1 VKKNLQLGLA
11 LLLLAPLGLAQQSRI
26 TQDGGGWTQEVS
38 GSLTGV
44 RNLRIQVEAG
54 GVQVLG
60 GSQNGITY
68 TYRSHANTS
77 SEEKARRVL
86 DAYKVNG
93 YVRGD
98 TAWIVGEIQHGGSHR
113 IYGDFVINVPRD
125 IERVKIET
133 GGGSVSVHGIAGR
146 LEAETGGGKMKLEDI
161 GGAVS
166 AETGG
171 DTIEAMSIGGDLT
184 VQTGGGK
191 LYLGPV
197 KGVINA
203 STGGGEVVML
213 SGERGGVLESGAGD
227 IQVKQSGGM
236 LKISTGGGN
245 IDLGDVNGSVE
256 IETGGGSIR
265 VGSAKG
271 LVRAE
276 TGSGRI
282 ELNGVPCA
290 RVETGAGG
298 IVVRLIAAGN
308 RQDSSL
314 ETAVGDIT
322 VYLPANLNVTVQA
335 AIEAANGHKIYSE
348 LQGLDIRME
357 NGDWPHTVTADGNLN
372 GGGPILKVQTASGNI
387 WFRRATQ

>member
-1 VKKNLQLGLA
+1 MKKNLQLGLV
-11 LLLLAPLGLAQQSRI
+11 LLVLVPLASAQQSRI
-26 TQDGGGWTQEVS
+26 TQENGGWTQEVS
-38 GSLTGV
+38 GSLSGV

-54 GVQVLG
+54 GVRVEG

-68 TYRSHANTS
+68 TYHGHARTS
-77 SEEKARRVL
+77 SEEKARRML
-86 DAYKVNG
+86 ERYRVNG

-98 TAWIVGEIQHGGSHR
+98 TAWIVGEMDGGGSHR
-113 IYGDFVINVPRD
+113 INGDFIINVPRD
-125 IERVKIET
+125 IEHVKIET
-133 GGGSVSVHGIAGR
+133 GGGGVSVHGIAGR

-184 VQTGGGK
+184 VQTGGGR

-197 KGVINA
+197 KGLINA

-213 SGERGGVLESGAGD
+213 SGDRGGVLETGAGN

-245 IDLGDVNGSVE
+245 IDLGDVNGAVE

-282 ELNGVPCA
+282 ELNGVPSA
-290 RVETGAGG
+290 RVETGSGG
-298 IVVRLIAAGN
+298 IVARFIAASD
-308 RQDSSL
+308 RQNSSL

-322 VYLPANLNVTVQA
+322 IYLPVNLNVTVQA

-357 NGDWPHTVTADGNLN
+357 NGDWPQTVTAEGNLN
-372 GGGPILKVQTASGNI
+372 GGGPVLKVQTVSGNI
-387 WFRRATQ
+387 WFRRASQ

>member
-1 VKKNLQLGLA
+1 MKKNLQIGLA
-11 LLLLAPLGLAQQSRI
+11 LLLWVPLGLAQQSRI
-26 TQDGGGWTQEVS
+26 TQDNGGWTQEVS
-38 GSLTGV
+38 GSLNGV

-54 GVQVLG
+54 SVQVQG
-60 GSQNGITY
+60 GSQNAITY
-68 TYRSHANTS
+68 TYRGRAGTS
-77 SEEKARRVL
+77 SEERARRML
-86 DAYKVNG
+86 EAYKING

-98 TAWIVGEIQHGGSHR
+98 TAWIVGEMEGRGSHR
-113 IYGDFVINVPRD
+113 INGDFVINVPRD
-125 IERVKIET
+125 IEHVKIET
-133 GGGSVSVHGIAGR
+133 GGGGVSVHGITGR

-161 GGAVS
+161 GGTVS

-171 DTIEAMSIGGDLT
+171 DTIEAISIGGDLT

-197 KGVINA
+197 KGLINA
-203 STGGGEVVML
+203 STGGGEVVLL
-213 SGERGGVLESGAGD
+213 SGDRGGVLETGAGN

-245 IDLGDVNGSVE
+245 IDLGDVNGAVQ

-290 RVETGAGG
+290 RVETGSGG
-298 IVVRLIAAGN
+298 IVARFIAAAD

-322 VYLPANLNVTVQA
+322 VYLPANLNVTVRA

-348 LQGLDIRME
+348 LQGLEIRSE
-357 NGDWPHTVTADGNLN
+357 TGDWPQTVTADGNLN
-372 GGGPILKVQTASGNI
+372 GGGPILKVQTVSGNI
-387 WFRRATQ
+387 WFRRANQ